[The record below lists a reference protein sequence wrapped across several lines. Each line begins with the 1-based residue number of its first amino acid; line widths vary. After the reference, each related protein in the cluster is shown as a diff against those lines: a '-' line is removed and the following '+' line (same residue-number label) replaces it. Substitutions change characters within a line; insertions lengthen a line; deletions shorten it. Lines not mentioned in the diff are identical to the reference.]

1 MKPKDWLLE
10 LSMPA
15 AMAALGIYV
24 LNASQKIK
32 PKSAG
37 VFPRLCAWVMLIG
50 VVITVIQIIISKKKT
65 THFEGKKWWKALL
78 LLAMIGLYIFLLP
91 KIGYL
96 IPTIALCASV
106 MVLLQYRN
114 WTVVSLVSVIAVAVI
129 FVLFKI
135 ILKVPLPM
143 LFLNI

>member
-1 MKPKDWLLE
+1 MKPKDWILE

-15 AMAALGIYV
+15 VMAALGIYV
-24 LNASQKIK
+24 LKASYSIK

-37 VFPRLCAWVMLIG
+37 TFPRMCAILLLIG
-50 VVITVIQIIISKKKT
+50 VAVTVLQIIISKKKT
-65 THFEGKKWWKALL
+65 VHFENLRWWKAFLL
-78 LLAMIGLYIFLLP
+78 LGMIVVYVILLLR
-91 KIGYL
+91 IGYL
-96 IPTIALCASV
+96 IPTIALCAGI
-106 MVLLQYRN
+106 MVLLRYRN
-114 WTVVSLVSVIAVAVI
+114 WVVIGAVSVIAVGIV